1 MFKPSGSI
9 PTWNTQQL
17 YTELYMFVK
26 LLMADPI
33 PCIEFF
39 EGIAEELSDVSLR
52 RNRATGIRSVLMI
65 FKSLRSIER
74 FRSYTNRFAKALL
87 LTDSE
92 GKISIEPSSIKF
104 VFGGPEGD
112 DLQQVECRFEIDQA
126 DHWERFMRFMHR
138 YAEANSMTYGE
149 AQGEA

>member
-1 MFKPSGSI
+1 
-9 PTWNTQQL
+9 
-17 YTELYMFVK
+17 
-26 LLMADPI
+26 MADPT

-52 RNRATGIRSVLMI
+52 RDRATGMRSVLMV

-138 YAEANSMTYGE
+138 YAEANGMAYGE

>member
-1 MFKPSGSI
+1 MVCNWA
-9 PTWNTQQL
+9 TLQL
-17 YTELYMFVK
+17 YTEVYMFVN
-26 LLMADPI
+26 LPMAELT

-39 EGIAEELSDVSLR
+39 EGIFEELSDVSLR
-52 RNRATGIRSVLMI
+52 KNQATGVRSVLMI

-92 GKISIEPSSIKF
+92 GKISVEPSSVKF
-104 VFGGPEGD
+104 IFGGPEGD
-112 DLQQVECRFEIDQA
+112 DLQQVECRFEIEQE

-138 YAEANSMTYGE
+138 YAEANSMAYGE
-149 AQGEA
+149 AGNQQ